1 MRVVLD
7 CSLAVVV
14 FDRLLGFGHDGR
26 KRRIGGS
33 FEQANPEQSGDAKLR
48 DPRGWPG
55 CRRGFLVLLAARS
68 PRLDFAPHALEEPCA
83 TLEEAS
89 ANAIVGDHGSTEPA
103 TDLERE

>member
-26 KRRIGGS
+26 KRRVGGS

-48 DPRGWPG
+48 DPRGWPS

-68 PRLDFAPHALEEPCA
+68 PRLDFAPHAFEGSHFCQWWRGAVCDPRGG
-83 TLEEAS
+83 AS
-89 ANAIVGDHGSTEPA
+89 E
-103 TDLERE
+103 